1 MKSDTVSVLKSGWG
15 TFLLVAGVISLIL
28 DFAVPSVRLSS
39 GESFPIF
46 RGDSFTLGWF
56 FIIGILIIP
65 AALTRHFGAAPIN
78 AVMALIWCVAG
89 FIAWVVLHSII
100 AGFDPSKPMRP
111 NLALIGGL
119 ILCWRLLV
127 IPKPE
132 QPGVEI
138 EPSPVSDEAAQET
151 VCREGDCPTS
161 PAKASLKQERQNT
174 LAVVKK
180 LSSERADFIQSAQFQ
195 VHTSGLGD
203 KKKKII
209 GAGVLAILIV
219 SMIAAHSERESPSIG
234 WMLAL
239 SASWGLFVWLWPGW
253 ATLLASNWRKLIG
266 IGAASL
272 AAFIAIAIGA
282 EASFSNWRSERAALI
297 KQRDEAIAED
307 AEIINLANA
316 TLWYIAPAD
325 EIYAEVVMWRKWAA
339 ILEKEADY
347 RQFTSSLHG
356 AEAKAMAARIKSILD
371 KHKSPETKELPF
383 QESVDGFAKNTKQ
396 LTWRYRNYLD
406 GLIK

>member
-1 MKSDTVSVLKSGWG
+1 MKSDTVSVLKSGWS

-78 AVMALIWCVAG
+78 AVMALIWCIAG

-127 IPKPE
+127 TPKSE
-132 QPGVEI
+132 QPGI
-138 EPSPVSDEAAQET
+138 ESEVPVSDEAAQET
-151 VCREGDCPTS
+151 ASSENECPSS
-161 PAKASLKQERQNT
+161 PPKVSLQQERQNT
-174 LAVVKK
+174 HAEAKK
-180 LSSERADFIQSAQFQ
+180 PISEGPGFIEPPQLQFPKGELSE
-195 VHTSGLGD
+195 T
-203 KKKKII
+203 KKKIM
-209 GAGVLAILIV
+209 GAGVLAILII
-219 SMIAAHSERESPSIG
+219 SMIMAHTENESPSIG

-253 ATLLASNWRKLIG
+253 ATLLAYNWRKWIG

-272 AAFIAIAIGA
+272 AALIAIAIGA

-325 EIYAEVVMWRKWAA
+325 EIYAEVAMWRKWAA
-339 ILEKEADY
+339 ILEEEADY

-356 AEAKAMAARIKSILD
+356 AEAKAMAAKIKSILD
-371 KHKSPETKELPF
+371 KHKSPETKELQF

>member
-1 MKSDTVSVLKSGWG
+1 VTEEVPVPDKNAQVS
-15 TFLLVAGVISLIL
+15 ANA
-28 DFAVPSVRLSS
+28 AVQ
-39 GESFPIF
+39 
-46 RGDSFTLGWF
+46 
-56 FIIGILIIP
+56 
-65 AALTRHFGAAPIN
+65 AA
-78 AVMALIWCVAG
+78 
-89 FIAWVVLHSII
+89 
-100 AGFDPSKPMRP
+100 
-111 NLALIGGL
+111 
-119 ILCWRLLV
+119 
-127 IPKPE
+127 
-132 QPGVEI
+132 
-138 EPSPVSDEAAQET
+138 SP
-151 VCREGDCPTS
+151 
-161 PAKASLKQERQNT
+161 PAKVSLKQERQNT
-174 LAVVKK
+174 LAVVQKAI
-180 LSSERADFIQSAQFQ
+180 SERDDFIESAQFQ
-195 VHTSGLGD
+195 VPTSRLGD
-203 KKKKII
+203 TKKKII

-219 SMIAAHSERESPSIG
+219 SMIVAHSERESPSIG

-253 ATLLASNWRKLIG
+253 ATLLASNWRKWIG
-266 IGAASL
+266 IGAASF

-325 EIYAEVVMWRKWAA
+325 EIYAEVAMWRKWAA

-347 RQFTSSLHG
+347 RQFASSLHG
-356 AEAKAMAARIKSILD
+356 VEAKAMAARIQSILD
-371 KHKSPETKELPF
+371 KHKSPETKELTF